1 MFKFQEL
8 MHYIQATLSTILGE
22 RVKFLKT
29 HNLVSLRHTL
39 IQFVRE
45 RPGHDVSASTPYLI
59 NNLDGD
65 CVCLSVGLTA
75 EM

>member
-45 RPGHDVSASTPYLI
+45 RTRP
-59 NNLDGD
+59 
-65 CVCLSVGLTA
+65 
-75 EM
+75 